1 MKVCVEKPDS
11 LPDLD
16 ALGIAVNGE
25 PSALGRPQRQ
35 RTGSSMGPP
44 SRAASAAGLSFTG
57 SKSAFVGGMGN
68 FTSAGTKSTSAD
80 RFAASNGGMSRSV
93 SSAGIG
99 RGGAVP
105 ISRSSS
111 QGGVGMLP
119 HNPKDGHPTQR
130 TRSSRGGRRSD
141 KPSAGPSAAS
151 HFSSPSLSN
160 ATLEPVVPLERS
172 ENRWVPEVLGGGH
185 IAASDTPTTTPDSA
199 LVVERKV
206 KALLNKL
213 TMEKFDKLS
222 DQILTW
228 ANKSE
233 EEKDGATLILVIK
246 LIFEKATDEAAW
258 SEMYARL
265 CRKMMEQ
272 ISPNVQD
279 DSVKNSQGQPIVGGQ
294 LFRKYLLNRCQE
306 DFQRGWAV
314 KESTAAA
321 AAGKAADDMAQKAAH
336 EGSEETVLYS
346 EEYYA
351 AEKAKRRGLGLVKF
365 IGELFKLSM
374 LTERIMHECI
384 KQLLSNIENPEEEDI
399 ESLCRLLVTVG
410 HAMDNERARDHMNV
424 YFSRM
429 AELVKNNNISSR
441 IRFMVQ
447 VSPCFLFLLSTPEV
461 YTYSRM

>member
-16 ALGIAVNGE
+16 ALGIAMNGE
-25 PSALGRPQRQ
+25 PGALGKPQRQ

-44 SRAASAAGLSFTG
+44 SRAASAAGLSFG
-57 SKSAFVGGMGN
+57 GPKSAFGGGMGN
-68 FTSAGTKSTSAD
+68 FTSAVAKSSAD
-80 RFAASNGGMSRSV
+80 RFAASNGV
-93 SSAGIG
+93 SSRNINSTGIG

-105 ISRSSS
+105 LSRPSS

-119 HNPKDGHPTQR
+119 HNPKEGHPTQR

-141 KPSAGPSAAS
+141 KPSAGPTAAS
-151 HFSSPSLSN
+151 HFSSPSLPS
-160 ATLEPVVPLERS
+160 AILEPVTPLERS

-185 IAASDTPTTTPDSA
+185 TVTSEAPPAAANAPA
-199 LVVERKV
+199 VERKV

-213 TMEKFDKLS
+213 TMEKFEKLS
-222 DQILTW
+222 DQILAW

-233 EEKDGATLILVIK
+233 DEKDGATLILVIK

-336 EGSEETVLYS
+336 EGSEETILYS
-346 EEYYA
+346 DEYYA

-365 IGELFKLSM
+365 IGELFKLQM

-399 ESLCRLLVTVG
+399 ESLCRLLITVG
-410 HAMDNERARDHMNV
+410 QAMDNERARDHMNV
-424 YFSRM
+424 YFTRM
-429 AELVKNNNISSR
+429 AELVKNININTR

-447 VSPCFLFLLSTPEV
+447 VSCVLFLVDSENLHPQ
-461 YTYSRM
+461 

>member
-16 ALGIAVNGE
+16 ALGIAINGE
-25 PSALGRPQRQ
+25 PSVPGRQQRQ

-44 SRAASAAGLSFTG
+44 SRAASAAGLPFG
-57 SKSAFVGGMGN
+57 SAKTFAMGN
-68 FTSAGTKSTSAD
+68 FTSAGAKATSAE
-80 RFAASNGGMSRSV
+80 RFAASNSGMSRSV
-93 SSAGIG
+93 SNAGIA

-105 ISRSSS
+105 LSRSSS
-111 QGGVGMLP
+111 QGGVGILP
-119 HNPKDGHPTQR
+119 HSPKDGHPTQR

-141 KPSAGPSAAS
+141 KPSAGPSATS
-151 HFSSPSLSN
+151 HFSSPSLTN
-160 ATLEPVVPLERS
+160 ATLEPVAPLERS
-172 ENRWVPEVLGGGH
+172 ENRWVPDSVVSSGHVSGGH
-185 IAASDTPTTTPDSA
+185 PTSGDSPSSAGRDAA
-199 LVVERKV
+199 VVERKV
-206 KALLNKL
+206 KSLLNKL

-222 DQILTW
+222 DQILAW

-321 AAGKAADDMAQKAAH
+321 AAGKAADDMAQKAAAVVTLCTAWA
-336 EGSEETVLYS
+336 TVFRHPLLLSPPVQALRTRPPSRQNQLWEASVCTYCCKPHALS
-346 EEYYA
+346 CPQEA
-351 AEKAKRRGLGLVKF
+351 IKAGLV
-365 IGELFKLSM
+365 G
-374 LTERIMHECI
+374 R
-384 KQLLSNIENPEEEDI
+384 
-399 ESLCRLLVTVG
+399 
-410 HAMDNERARDHMNV
+410 
-424 YFSRM
+424 
-429 AELVKNNNISSR
+429 
-441 IRFMVQ
+441 
-447 VSPCFLFLLSTPEV
+447 
-461 YTYSRM
+461 

>member
-1 MKVCVEKPDS
+1 MLQFFKVCVEKPDS

-16 ALGIAVNGE
+16 ALGISANGE
-25 PSALGRPQRQ
+25 PGTTSRPQRP
-35 RTGSSMGPP
+35 RTQSSMGPP
-44 SRAASAAGLSFTG
+44 SRVASASGLSFGGGKGAFGGAMG
-57 SKSAFVGGMGN
+57 S
-68 FTSAGTKSTSAD
+68 FTSAGSKASSAE
-80 RFAASNGGMSRSV
+80 RFAAANTMSRSV
-93 SSAGIG
+93 SSAGMN
-99 RGGAVP
+99 RAGGTP
-105 ISRSSS
+105 LSRSSS

-119 HNPKDGHPTQR
+119 HSPKDGHSTTR

-141 KPSAGPSAAS
+141 KPNAGSSNA
-151 HFSSPSLSN
+151 HFSSPSMSTLS
-160 ATLEPVVPLERS
+160 LEPVVPLERS
-172 ENRWVPEVLGGGH
+172 ENRWVPDSV
-185 IAASDTPTTTPDSA
+185 AAPNAGASSNESPATVDNPA
-199 LVVERKV
+199 IVERKV

-213 TMEKFDKLS
+213 TMEKFEKLS
-222 DQILTW
+222 DQVIAW

-233 EEKDGATLILVIK
+233 QEKDGATLILVIK

-265 CRKMMEQ
+265 CRKMMEK

-279 DSVKNSQGQPIVGGQ
+279 ESVRNSAGQPIVGGH

-321 AAGKAADDMAQKAAH
+321 AAGKAADDRAQKAAN
-336 EGSEETVLYS
+336 EGKTEEETILYS
-346 EEYYA
+346 DEYYA

-399 ESLCRLLVTVG
+399 ESLCRLLITVG
-410 HAMDNERARDHMNV
+410 QAMDTDRARDHMNV
-424 YFSRM
+424 YFARM
-429 AELVKNNNISSR
+429 AELARGNNISSR
-441 IRFMVQ
+441 VKYMVQ
-447 VSPCFLFLLSTPEV
+447 VC
-461 YTYSRM
+461 

>member
-16 ALGIAVNGE
+16 TLGIAMNGE
-25 PSALGRPQRQ
+25 SSALSRPQRQ

-44 SRAASAAGLSFTG
+44 NRAASAAGLSFSS
-57 SKSAFVGGMGN
+57 SKSAFGGGMGN
-68 FTSAGTKSTSAD
+68 FTSAGAKSTSAD
-80 RFAASNGGMSRSV
+80 RFAASNNVMSRSV

-105 ISRSSS
+105 LSRSSS

-119 HNPKDGHPTQR
+119 HTPKDGHSTQR
-130 TRSSRGGRRSD
+130 TRSSRGGRRD
-141 KPSAGPSAAS
+141 KPSAGPSSTS
-151 HFSSPSLSN
+151 HFSSPSLPN
-160 ATLEPVVPLERS
+160 ATLEPVTPLERS

-185 IAASDTPTTTPDSA
+185 TPASDPIPNNS

-206 KALLNKL
+206 KGLLNKL

-222 DQILTW
+222 DQILAW

-346 EEYYA
+346 AEYYA

-365 IGELFKLSM
+365 IGELFKLQM

-410 HAMDNERARDHMNV
+410 QAMDNERARDHMNV

-429 AELVKNNNISSR
+429 AELVKNTNISSR

-447 VSPCFLFLLSTPEV
+447 VSLIRAIFVVHHRYLRTQ
-461 YTYSRM
+461 